1 MDTVKQ
7 EAEDSAPDRGRWHGV
22 RKWFLRL
29 LKWGIVFLVLWA
41 IRRTL
46 VEAWNQVGSA
56 QWNFAPQ
63 WLLLAGGVYLLGL
76 LPAGIYWFV
85 CLRRLGQRPGWFST
99 LRAYYVGG
107 LGKYVPGKAM
117 VIILR
122 TGMIRGPGVHTAVA
136 AASVFLETLTMMCVG
151 AFLGAI
157 FLAGQAWAGKT
168 HPFLLAVAVALIPA
182 ALVPTLPPVFRL
194 GLGIVLRRLPVGT
207 SENPETRLRSLRMN
221 TLAVGWLLMAALW
234 FLWGASF
241 LAVLKA
247 TQQVEIRWGQDL
259 WPATASVALATVAGF
274 AVLIVPGGI
283 GVREAALAEIMVP
296 LLAERTTHP
305 ELLAVVS
312 AALLRLVWVLAEL
325 AVSAILMMMGPS
337 SKSLSPIENRNKP
350 R

>member
-1 MDTVKQ
+1 MDTAKQ
-7 EAEDSAPDRGRWHGV
+7 KAEDSAPDRGRWHGV
-22 RKWFLRL
+22 RKWSLPL
-29 LKWGIVFLVLWA
+29 LKWGIVLLVLWA

-56 QWNFAPQ
+56 RWNFAPQ

-76 LPAGIYWFV
+76 LPAGIYWFI
-85 CLRRLGQRPGWFST
+85 CLRRLGQRPEWFST

-157 FLAGQAWAGKT
+157 FLAGHAWAGKT

-182 ALVPTLPPVFRL
+182 ALVPTLPPVFRF
-194 GLGIVLRRLPVGT
+194 GLGIVLRRLPVGN
-207 SENPETRLRSLRMN
+207 SQNPETMLRSLRMD
-221 TLAVGWLLMAALW
+221 TLAVGWLLMLCLW

-241 LAVLKA
+241 LAVLRA
-247 TQQVEIRWGQDL
+247 TQQVEIRWNQDL

-283 GVREAALAEIMVP
+283 GIREAALAEIMVP
-296 LLAERTTHP
+296 LLAERTAHP

-312 AALLRLVWVLAEL
+312 AALLRMVWVLAEL
-325 AVSAILMMMGPS
+325 AISGIFMMMGPFRNS
-337 SKSLSPIENRNKP
+337 APIECRP
-350 R
+350 SA